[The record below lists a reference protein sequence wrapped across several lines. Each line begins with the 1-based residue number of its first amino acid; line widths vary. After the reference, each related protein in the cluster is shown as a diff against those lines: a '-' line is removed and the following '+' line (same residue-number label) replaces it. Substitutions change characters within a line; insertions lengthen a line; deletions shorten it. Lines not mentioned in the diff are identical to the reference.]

1 MFRQTCLVIS
11 WCSWLCS
18 YDCLFEMNHPFPSQR
33 LKCASSGCCQ
43 SPALH
48 HGLICHAGEWQD
60 PLRLSILSIHGVPK
74 RLTKLSCIYMAVHTC
89 FVLLHHCVASPSA
102 CLVLY
107 RWNMVELVHQCS
119 GSVFWTA
126 SVNSIRKL
134 LRMCVHICDR
144 LFADRSSLVYTYTRV
159 DPIDNTHT
167 VIYTVYIYIYTIIY
181 TYLSTV
187 YGHIWT
193 YMDTHCILGPLC
205 MHLHKLLASFPEVK
219 RYLLWT
225 ETLKPV

>member
-1 MFRQTCLVIS
+1 MTH
-11 WCSWLCS
+11 
-18 YDCLFEMNHPFPSQR
+18 CLFEMNHPFPSQR

-167 VIYTVYIYIYTIIY
+167 VIYTVYIYTIIY

-193 YMDTHCILGPLC
+193 RTAFFTLFACIYTNF
-205 MHLHKLLASFPEVK
+205 LHHFQKWSRTYYE
-219 RYLLWT
+219 
-225 ETLKPV
+225 LKPV